1 MDAWVPKTG
10 VEMFDALHTSG
21 LAVLLATASEKPV
34 TLHDRGLAY
43 CLSADLDGSDLH
55 PPLEILDQILQ
66 LPTEEEI
73 ASLAQMRHPLPL
85 SFTNL
90 DGLLAALYTQ
100 KGIRLA
106 SLAELEQKQHWSPA
120 AGGLGLQ
127 KVRQTITRL
136 KTWAGRRAQ
145 DNATWLQLLL
155 ADYHVDSA
163 PDPLFN
169 PTQKG
174 RDLSLWMTLDPSVA
188 QSTRQPLSDGLIAMK
203 SNLTMRSPQYGVFL
217 SVIGAARFLR
227 AQPVA
232 GQFINYYL
240 PLATTLTLTAETTLP
255 PLPVLKHPYLQALV
269 ASWLAYVRKQPPLE
283 APWQALAYQTLS
295 SGGVR
300 QPISVARGTLPFE
313 WIITVAERTSPGLI
327 HLWRSLLKQGADQAP
342 YEVEHLSDAL
352 MYRDSVS
359 WWTHLL
365 DHARAVARFPDALRS
380 YTWAELQEVTPV
392 MNAPSVPLRT
402 ILERKQGTLR
412 FGRALRLLG
421 QMNHAKL
428 QDLLD
433 LLEQA
438 QTQQQLLS
446 ILKKTAQ
453 ACELAS
459 TKTPFIIVPDEDD
472 IGYLLEDVDLHGVSL
487 IASMLQ
493 ILSALRYPSS
503 DTEPGTRNGSLPDET
518 PAADTPSKATPTA
531 FTAEGGTSRGE

>member
-10 VEMFDALHTSG
+10 VEMFDALHASG

-43 CLSADLDGSDLH
+43 GLSADLDGSDLH

-90 DGLLAALYTQ
+90 DGLLAAVYTQ

-127 KVRQTITRL
+127 KVQQTITRL
-136 KTWAGRRAQ
+136 KSWAGRRAQ
-145 DNATWLQLLL
+145 ADAAWLQYLL

-163 PDPLFN
+163 PDPLIS
-169 PTQKG
+169 PTHKG
-174 RDLSLWMTLDPSVA
+174 RDLSVWMTLDPSVA
-188 QSTRQPLSDGLIAMK
+188 QSTRQPLSDGVIAMK

-232 GQFINYYL
+232 DQLINYYL

-255 PLPVLKHPYLQALV
+255 PLPVLKHPHSQALL
-269 ASWLAYVRKQPPLE
+269 ASWLAYVRKPPPLE
-283 APWQALAYQTLS
+283 ATWQALAYQALS
-295 SGGVR
+295 NGGTR
-300 QPISVARGTLPFE
+300 QPLSLTRGALSFA
-313 WIITVAERTSPGLI
+313 WIVNVAEHTDPGMI
-327 HLWRSLLKQGADQAP
+327 RFWRSLLKYRPEQAP
-342 YEVEHLSDAL
+342 YEIHRLCGAL
-352 MYRDSVS
+352 LHRDSTS
-359 WWTHLL
+359 WLMHVR
-365 DHARAVARFPDALRS
+365 DHAHAIARFPDGLRP
-380 YTWAELQEVTPV
+380 YTCAELQEVNQIMT
-392 MNAPSVPLRT
+392 APSVPLRT

-412 FGRALRLLG
+412 FGRSLRLLG
-421 QMNHAKL
+421 QVNHAKL
-428 QDLLD
+428 VDLLD

-438 QTQQQLLS
+438 QTQEQLLS

-459 TKTPFIIVPDEDD
+459 AKTPFIIVPDEKDF
-472 IGYLLEDVDLHGVSL
+472 GYLLEDVDVHGVSL

-503 DTEPGTRNGSLPDET
+503 DSEPGVRNGQLQDEVS
-518 PAADTPSKATPTA
+518 AASSASTI
-531 FTAEGGTSRGE
+531 EGAMTHGK